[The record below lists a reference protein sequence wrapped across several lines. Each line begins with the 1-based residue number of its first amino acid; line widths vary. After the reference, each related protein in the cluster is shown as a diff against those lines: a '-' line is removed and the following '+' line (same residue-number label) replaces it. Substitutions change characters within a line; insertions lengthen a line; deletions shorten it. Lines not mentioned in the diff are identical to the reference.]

1 MKPKDM
7 RNSTEFSMNRYWVNK
22 RNHIV
27 YHRIL
32 GQFFFLALFLLTLNA
47 CQEATSIGN
56 EIISGS
62 NSLELVDSDTFEIVA
77 GSYRDDSVFSVSQP
91 YYVAG
96 SMSDPVFGKTFAGI
110 YFQPLPPANRVV
122 LGEDL
127 VLDSIGLVLKYT
139 DVYGDKDYRPSF
151 LVYRM
156 RQTFLNVQFGGL
168 YRENT
173 VFLTDPEPIG
183 YVRNVRLKTS
193 DSSSIYIPLSRSL
206 GEEILSQ
213 AGTSNF
219 SSKGAFASF
228 LHGFYLRP
236 DTSRGYGRNMTVF
249 QMNTSGARLVIHYR
263 NAESDSLSL
272 SFGVEPT
279 SAVANTIKHQYTNPE
294 ILRQI
299 SGNPPAANAVY
310 LQGMAGLAAK
320 IEIPSFAGLKNAAI
334 NKAELIITV
343 LPSDEDSLFKAPDRI
358 VPRIRA
364 DSSSVLLA
372 LPDDEFDRNFPF
384 YRLDGYRK
392 KIMVDGKPYYQYRLN
407 IARYLQEVALGNLSL
422 KPIYLRAYPPAVN
435 PGRAVIADGHHPND
449 RLKMRLRIIYTR

>member
-1 MKPKDM
+1 
-7 RNSTEFSMNRYWVNK
+7 MNRCWVNK
-22 RNHIV
+22 GNYIIYR
-27 YHRIL
+27 RIL
-32 GQFFFLALFLLTLNA
+32 GQFLFLALFLLTLNA

-62 NSLELVDSDTFEIVA
+62 NSLELIDTDTFEIVA
-77 GSYRDDSVFSVSQP
+77 GSFRDDSVFSVSQP

-96 SMSDPVFGKTFAGI
+96 SMSDPIFGKTFAGI
-110 YFQPLPPANRVV
+110 YFQPLPPANRII

-127 VLDSIGLVLKYT
+127 VLDSIGLILKYT
-139 DVYGDKDYRPSF
+139 DVYGDKDYHPSF

-156 RQTFLNVQFGGL
+156 RQVFLNLQFGGL

-183 YVRNVRLKTS
+183 YVRNVHLKKS
-193 DSSSIYIPLSRSL
+193 DSSRIYIPLSRSL

-219 SSKGAFASF
+219 TSKGAFASF

-236 DTSRGYGRNMTVF
+236 DTSNGYGRNMTIF

-263 NAESDSLSL
+263 NAKSDSLSL
-272 SFGVEPT
+272 SFGVEST
-279 SAVANTIKHQYTNPE
+279 SAVANAIKHQYTNPE
-294 ILRQI
+294 IIRQI
-299 SGNPPAANAVY
+299 NGNPPSANSVF

-320 IEIPSFAGLKNAAI
+320 IEIPSFAELKKVAI
-334 NKAELIITV
+334 NKAELIVTV

-358 VPRIRA
+358 VPRIQA

-372 LPDDEFDRNFPF
+372 LPDDDFDRNFPF
-384 YRLDGYRK
+384 YHLDGYRK
-392 KIMVDGKPYYQYRLN
+392 KVMLDGKPYYQYRLN

-449 RLKMRLRIIYTR
+449 SLKMRLRIIYTR